1 MLPRN
6 NKTQQERR
14 TEEINQKEPKSNIF
28 KVEQPTPQ
36 KPIENKMIKNE
47 KDNMDKPR
55 KYIPLK
61 RCSSAVISYTYEK
74 KLQEIITCEPEKCV

>member
-14 TEEINQKEPKSNIF
+14 TEEINQKEPKLNIF

-55 KYIPLK
+55 KYIPLNDVLQQWFLRHLKKNYK
-61 RCSSAVISYTYEK
+61 R
-74 KLQEIITCEPEKCV
+74 